1 MAHNVAIPKLGLTM
15 VEATITEWKAQE
27 GEWVEKEQPILVIE
41 MEKTVHDIEAIASGI
56 LHIITPAGETV
67 PVGYVVGVL
76 AESKEEYATVCREGV
91 PAVEAAP
98 EVEVEASAEVAPEA
112 EAQRVVAPQQ
122 GTERLRITPV
132 ARKLAEEHGIDVSKI
147 SGTGPGGRITR
158 QDILQAVEEREKAA
172 APAPPSSPT
181 PIAASADKAEM
192 AGLKHAKQVIPL
204 RGMRRAIAENMLRS
218 LQVSAQMTSS
228 GEIDMTEMIKLRQSL
243 VAQQEAIGARITY
256 TDIFVMIV
264 AKALGQNPIINSS
277 LIGDEIRIWD
287 DINIG
292 VAVATESEDMPG
304 LIVPVVHNADKK
316 SLLEIHNTLSDLT
329 KRARESKLLPDEIA
343 GSTFTI
349 TNMGA
354 GTGGALG
361 EGEGSGFGTPIINQ
375 PEVAILGL
383 GGIAEKP
390 VVRGGEIV
398 IRPMMSYSF
407 TTDHRVIDGVPAGRF
422 IAAVKQLMENPHLL
436 LL

>member
-56 LHIITPAGETV
+56 LHIITPTGQTV
-67 PVGYVVGVL
+67 PVGHVVGVL
-76 AESKEEYATVCREGV
+76 AESKEEYATVCREGI
-91 PAVEAAP
+91 PAVAAAP

-112 EAQRVVAPQQ
+112 EAQRVVAPKQ

-132 ARKLAEEHGIDVSKI
+132 ARKLAEEHSIDVSKI

-172 APAPPSSPT
+172 APAPSPT
-181 PIAASADKAEM
+181 IAASADKAEM

-256 TDIFVMIV
+256 TDIFVMVV
-264 AKALGQNPIINSS
+264 AKALKQNPIINSS
-277 LIGDEIRIWD
+277 IIGDEIRIWD

-292 VAVATESEDMPG
+292 VAVAMESEDMPG
-304 LIVPVVHNADKK
+304 LIVPVVHNADNK

-349 TNMGA
+349 TNIGT
-354 GTGGALG
+354 GTGGAIG

-422 IAAVKQLMENPHLL
+422 IATVKQLMENPYLL
-436 LL
+436 LS

>member
-56 LHIITPAGETV
+56 LHIITPTGQTV

-91 PAVEAAP
+91 PAVAAAP

-112 EAQRVVAPQQ
+112 EAQRVVAPKQ

-172 APAPPSSPT
+172 APAPSPT
-181 PIAASADKAEM
+181 IAASADKAEM

-243 VAQQEAIGARITY
+243 VVQQEAIGARITY
-256 TDIFVMIV
+256 TDIFVMVV
-264 AKALGQNPIINSS
+264 AKALKQNPIINSS
-277 LIGDEIRIWD
+277 IIGDEIRIWD

-349 TNMGA
+349 TNIGT
-354 GTGGALG
+354 GTGGAIG

-436 LL
+436 LS

>member
-56 LHIITPAGETV
+56 LHIITPTGQTV
-67 PVGYVVGVL
+67 PVGHVVGVL
-76 AESKEEYATVCREGV
+76 AESKEEYAAVCREGA
-91 PAVEAAP
+91 PAVAAAP
-98 EVEVEASAEVAPEA
+98 EVEVGALAEVASEA
-112 EAQRVVAPQQ
+112 EAQRVVAPKQ
-122 GTERLRITPV
+122 GTERLRISPV
-132 ARKLAEEHGIDVSKI
+132 ARKLAEEHSIDVSKI
-147 SGTGPGGRITR
+147 SGSGPGGRITR
-158 QDILQAVEEREKAA
+158 QDILQAVEEGGKAA
-172 APAPPSSPT
+172 APAPSPT
-181 PIAASADKAEM
+181 IAASADKAEM
-192 AGLKHAKQVIPL
+192 AGLKHAKEVIPL

-228 GEIDMTEMIKLRQSL
+228 GEIDMTEIIKLRQSL

-264 AKALGQNPIINSS
+264 AKALRQNPIINSS

-292 VAVATESEDMPG
+292 VAVAMESEDMPG
-304 LIVPVVHNADKK
+304 LIVPVVRNADKK

-329 KRARESKLLPDEIA
+329 ERARESKLLPDEIA

-354 GTGGALG
+354 GTGGAIG

-422 IAAVKQLMENPHLL
+422 IATVKQLMENPHLL
-436 LL
+436 LS

>member
-56 LHIITPAGETV
+56 LHIITPTGQTV

-91 PAVEAAP
+91 PAVAAAP
-98 EVEVEASAEVAPEA
+98 EVEVGASAEVAPEA
-112 EAQRVVAPQQ
+112 EAQRVVATKQ

-172 APAPPSSPT
+172 APAPSPT
-181 PIAASADKAEM
+181 IAASADKAEM

-243 VAQQEAIGARITY
+243 VVQQEAIGARITY
-256 TDIFVMIV
+256 TDIFVMVV
-264 AKALGQNPIINSS
+264 AKALKQNPIINSS
-277 LIGDEIRIWD
+277 IIGDEIRIWD

-349 TNMGA
+349 TNIGT
-354 GTGGALG
+354 GTGGAIG

-436 LL
+436 LS

>member
-15 VEATITEWKAQE
+15 VEATINEWKAQE

-91 PAVEAAP
+91 PAVAAAP

-172 APAPPSSPT
+172 APAPSPT
-181 PIAASADKAEM
+181 IAASADKAEM

-256 TDIFVMIV
+256 TDIFVMVV
-264 AKALGQNPIINSS
+264 AKALKQNPIINSS
-277 LIGDEIRIWD
+277 IIGDEIRIWD

-292 VAVATESEDMPG
+292 VAVAMESEDMPG
-304 LIVPVVHNADKK
+304 LIVPVVRNADKK

-354 GTGGALG
+354 GAGGAI
-361 EGEGSGFGTPIINQ
+361 GEGSGFGTPIINQ

-422 IAAVKQLMENPHLL
+422 IAAVKQLIENPYLL
-436 LL
+436 LS